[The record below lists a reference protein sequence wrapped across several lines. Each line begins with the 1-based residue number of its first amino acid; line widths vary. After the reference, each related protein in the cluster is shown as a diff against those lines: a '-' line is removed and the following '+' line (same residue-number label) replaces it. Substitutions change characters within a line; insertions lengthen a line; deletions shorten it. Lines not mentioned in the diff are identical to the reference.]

1 MNRICIIHINKTM
14 FQLPMRLH
22 GAVPVPD
29 DAAGGARARLLV
41 PARGLWAQP
50 RRLPRHQQ
58 QAQAAPGR
66 LAPQRGP
73 RLCTWHP
80 LLLSCF
86 YFLLNC
92 IVSNIYLN
100 VWIWNIL
107 EVLQNK
113 ENSFKL
119 FQNIVKDVNQKCT
132 YRKSLR
138 LTDDGE
144 RLQVTRLANTG
155 SWTQ

>member
-1 MNRICIIHINKTM
+1 M

-41 PARGLWAQP
+41 PARGLRAQP

-73 RLCTWHP
+73 RPALY
-80 LLLSCF
+80 LISSVIVL
-86 YFLLNC
+86 FLFFVELYC
-92 IVSNIYLN
+92 IQHI
-100 VWIWNIL
+100 
-107 EVLQNK
+107 
-113 ENSFKL
+113 FKCM
-119 FQNIVKDVNQKCT
+119 NMKYT
-132 YRKSLR
+132 
-138 LTDDGE
+138 
-144 RLQVTRLANTG
+144 
-155 SWTQ
+155 